1 MPPALLLLNGLTVED
16 ICFGRN
22 LLAMGGHACTIRRK
36 SAEFF
41 WRNIVS
47 NKNFKKE
54 YCKKNLQY
62 LAVLL
67 SLWFVVS
74 YGFSIILVDVL
85 DKIKIGGFK
94 LGFWFS
100 QQGSI
105 FVFVILIFVY
115 VRLMNKLDKKYDVE
129 ENEEQKK

>member
-1 MPPALLLLNGLTVED
+1 MS
-16 ICFGRN
+16 GR
-22 LLAMGGHACTIRRK
+22 
-36 SAEFF
+36 
-41 WRNIVS
+41 
-47 NKNFKKE
+47 KNFKTK
-54 YCKKNLQY
+54 YWKKNLQY

-67 SLWFVVS
+67 SIWFAVS

-105 FVFVILIFVY
+105 FVFVIIIFVY
-115 VRLMNKLDKKYDVE
+115 VRLMNNLDRKFNVE
-129 ENEEQKK
+129 EDKE

>member
-1 MPPALLLLNGLTVED
+1 MLLIGLAMED

-22 LLAMGGHACTIRRK
+22 LFAMGGRACTIGRK
-36 SAEFF
+36 SAELF

-47 NKNFKKE
+47 NKNLKKE
-54 YCKKNLQY
+54 YWKKNLQY

-67 SLWFVVS
+67 SIWFVVS
-74 YGFSIILVDVL
+74 YGFGIILVDVL

-105 FVFVILIFVY
+105 LVFVIIIFVY
-115 VRLMNKLDKKYDVE
+115 VRLMNKLDKKYGVE
-129 ENEEQKK
+129 EKEERKK

>member
-1 MPPALLLLNGLTVED
+1 M
-16 ICFGRN
+16 
-22 LLAMGGHACTIRRK
+22 
-36 SAEFF
+36 
-41 WRNIVS
+41 S
-47 NKNFKKE
+47 NKNLKKE
-54 YCKKNLQY
+54 YWKTNLRY

-67 SLWFVVS
+67 SIWFVIS
-74 YGFSIILVDVL
+74 YGFGIILVDVL

-105 FVFVILIFVY
+105 FVFVIIIFVY

-129 ENEEQKK
+129 EKEERKK

>member
-1 MPPALLLLNGLTVED
+1 MPNE
-16 ICFGRN
+16 N
-22 LLAMGGHACTIRRK
+22 LKTK
-36 SAEFF
+36 Y
-41 WRNIVS
+41 W
-47 NKNFKKE
+47 
-54 YCKKNLQY
+54 KKNLQY

-67 SLWFVVS
+67 SIWFAVS

-105 FVFVILIFVY
+105 FVFVIIIFVY
-115 VRLMNKLDKKYDVE
+115 VRLMNNLDRKYKVDE
-129 ENEEQKK
+129 EEDEE